1 MTVDVQRA
9 ELAAACERLATRW
22 PTTDVTEYDVFHHYE
37 DEDLGFGPM
46 FRNAGFAVELAPFRF
61 ELSVRWHDGQ
71 PATTL
76 RAAAPSLDS
85 DGRWALFADRAT
97 RDALARFGF
106 SADFEVSA
114 SLAVDADQ
122 IVEAFVGFAS
132 VPLRIVRDH
141 EIASATWPPWHVW
154 RAIAAERFDV
164 LGDSQM
170 PGRWLAAIDNDDSMV
185 TVFTDEDLA
194 VIRAWRAR

>member
-1 MTVDVQRA
+1 VSATAR
-9 ELAAACERLATRW
+9 ERLATRW
-22 PTTDVTEYDVFHHYE
+22 PTTAVTEHDVFHHYE

-61 ELSVRWHDGQ
+61 ELAVRWTAGQ

-85 DGRWALFADRAT
+85 DARWALFADRAT
-97 RDALARFGF
+97 RDALARFRF
-106 SADFEVSA
+106 STDYEIAPNF
-114 SLAVDADQ
+114 AVDADQ
-122 IVEAFVGFAS
+122 IAEAFVGFAS

-164 LGDSQM
+164 LGDM
-170 PGRWLAAIDNDDSMV
+170 KTPGRWLAAIDNDGSMV
-185 TVFTDEDLA
+185 TVYTDEDLA
-194 VIRAWRAR
+194 LIRAWRA